1 MEKELFNKVYQKKK
15 KKLNKSNSNSLIQP
29 KMRFKPRT
37 DLERIVDQMNSIS
50 YNKNNSKIIKS
61 QLKRLGLKSPNLI
74 NENQIEISENE
85 SSETSEETFKAQ
97 KNKIE
102 RNNNSIIQKLSKFS
116 GFKIKVISKEIK
128 EIMKD
133 YHKKT
138 HFKGAS
144 QYIEELQL
152 SKKNLEYK
160 ICEKKAKRE
169 EKNRLKRSQ
178 TSKEIRRIN
187 NIAQILSQKKITKKD
202 IDAQLE
208 KSCLSNFIEK
218 YPVSPENSDIILS
231 NPFLYENQFHNNN
244 KQLQILYNDEKKSYL
259 KKLILSPQISSSKEN
274 NRNANKK
281 IQYIYLGKTENKNY
295 FSGNKIYHSKEKMF
309 KIDGEKIPA
318 KEIEKIAS
326 RMFLKC
332 NYIHKKN
339 K

>member
-1 MEKELFNKVYQKKK
+1 MEKEIFNKVYQKKK
-15 KKLNKSNSNSLIQP
+15 IKLNKSNSNSLIQP

-61 QLKRLGLKSPNLI
+61 QLKRLGLKSTNVV

-85 SSETSEETFKAQ
+85 SSETSEDTFKVQ
-97 KNKIE
+97 RNKIE

-169 EKNRLKRSQ
+169 AKNCLKRSQ

-187 NIAQILSQKKITKKD
+187 NIAQIVSQKKITKKD

-244 KQLQILYNDEKKSYL
+244 KQLQIYNDEKKSYL

-274 NRNANKK
+274 NRNLNKN
-281 IQYIYLGKTENKNY
+281 IQYFYLDKTESKNY
-295 FSGNKIYHSKEKMF
+295 NSGSKNSFSKEKMF
-309 KIDGEKIPA
+309 KINGEKIPSN
-318 KEIEKIAS
+318 EIEKIAS
-326 RMFLKC
+326 RVFIKC
-332 NYIHKKN
+332 NYIHQKK